1 MPAGLESFYEQ
12 SIDWYPCAKEGGMTE
27 DPKETGPGST
37 SCARISVPLDYSNP
51 EGATIEIA
59 LKRRSAS
66 NGNPIGSLFINPG
79 GPGGSGVEL
88 VQNAPGYFSDA
99 LLESY
104 DVIGFDPRGVGSST
118 AVDCLTDAEL
128 DVERAGENETAPGD
142 TTAAEAQADVAQGAQ
157 EREAQCQ
164 SRTTTPGLLDHID
177 TISAAR
183 DLDIMRALVG
193 DNLLSYLGFSYGT
206 YLGATYADL
215 FPGNV
220 GRMVLDGA
228 VDPSL
233 SAGELTLGQAEAFE
247 SSLRTYV
254 EDCQAGRGCPL
265 TGDVDSGIKQIQDFL
280 ETTRTNPVSTSDPQR
295 PLTHSLA
302 FSAVLGILYQPESW
316 SYLTQGL
323 DQAMNEDDGST
334 LLFIADFFASRSED
348 GTYEGNGDEV
358 ISAINCLDNP
368 VTGDAASWEQEAD
381 ELEKASPTFGSEF
394 AYSDL
399 YCQAWGHEST
409 RERTEIHASGAAPI
423 LVVGTTGDPAT
434 PYAWSEALAAQLD
447 SGQLLTWEGE
457 GHTAY
462 GRAGKCVTGAVD
474 TYLLTGEM
482 PQEGLRCV
490 GSQ

>member
-1 MPAGLESFYEQ
+1 M
-12 SIDWYPCAKEGGMTE
+12 
-27 DPKETGPGST
+27 
-37 SCARISVPLDYSNP
+37 
-51 EGATIEIA
+51 
-59 LKRRSAS
+59 
-66 NGNPIGSLFINPG
+66 
-79 GPGGSGVEL
+79 
-88 VQNAPGYFSDA
+88 
-99 LLESY
+99 
-104 DVIGFDPRGVGSST
+104 
-118 AVDCLTDAEL
+118 
-128 DVERAGENETAPGD
+128 
-142 TTAAEAQADVAQGAQ
+142 
-157 EREAQCQ
+157 
-164 SRTTTPGLLDHID
+164 
-177 TISAAR
+177 
-183 DLDIMRALVG
+183 
-193 DNLLSYLGFSYGT
+193 
-206 YLGATYADL
+206 
-215 FPGNV
+215 
-220 GRMVLDGA
+220 
-228 VDPSL
+228 
-233 SAGELTLGQAEAFE
+233 
-247 SSLRTYV
+247 
-254 EDCQAGRGCPL
+254 
-265 TGDVDSGIKQIQDFL
+265 
-280 ETTRTNPVSTSDPQR
+280 
-295 PLTHSLA
+295 THSLA